1 MDSTQARTELVRSG
15 YLNSNVMSTGLT
27 LLAVGGVLG
36 VLGLGISGTAMMRS
50 FRRWLTAQQQQ
61 QQVRAIA
68 SPAKTTP
75 AKTTPTKTTPTKT
88 ASAVSS
94 SPKEMATPSAAR

>member
-1 MDSTQARTELVRSG
+1 MDSTRARTKLVRSG
-15 YLNSNVMSTGLT
+15 YLNSNAMVTGLT
-27 LLAVGGVLG
+27 VLTVGGVVAALG
-36 VLGLGISGTAMMRS
+36 MAISGTAIGRS